1 MTMLQAIKQF
11 ELLYREYI
19 LRLHTQQHKNE
30 DESQTKNK
38 DKHTGQESKE
48 TSQTKILKDNK
59 KKEKDARS
67 KRILIESLNVHTS
80 YAKEAKDVFFD
91 FMHNYQDICQQLCS
105 QEKVQDQQF
114 LKRINDIGL
123 LSRMFPQTIIALAE
137 LCDTSEYD
145 TYANDQTLLN
155 NTTSIIGAFNY
166 NKVLGK
172 VVDAKYRYLVNMPGD
187 YVKDYLRGKA
197 QEDDVTY
204 NAKLFLAVGNQSRWG
219 DLWRQI
225 FSAFLWMDTV
235 TEANAW
241 RHTNLLGRDSKRF
254 AYELETIKAISAI
267 LKRFDTLPW
276 YIRFDKNIV
285 IERLCTTTWHTSIAS
300 LLYSLLELSK
310 EEKGCN
316 VTPEA
321 VKEMIK
327 FRFTCARTSF
337 EQEMLNAKK
346 IRASILKTL
355 TFELGDNVRISRSED
370 YQSEQLTHDTGGEI
384 EIYDGERNTL
394 MKQLR
399 EKLPSGYFHYLTN
412 KFKGIK
418 TGDACK
424 NTETLRF
431 LHSEAQIFF
440 NPGIYYDTAITLE
453 AIKSIE
459 AQIKHIPNLPKTIE
473 EVDLYGLRYTSK
485 YNWDTGSP
493 VWKIIKETYY
503 KMLDEVIDVLEQ
515 KDYEEFFVSLLTN
528 RSQGEKVNL
537 DEFTSI
543 DSLDDRI
550 KLLKSVAQARL
561 AVFCLAQEEYQSMD
575 KYLETLGKIGLCTT
589 RKQNDRRKRVVE
601 MVPNADQVAFAIV
614 LRVFN
619 ALKKHHEA
627 IAVGKQE
634 GGAYDMALQLWIT
647 GSKNSASIF
656 SDVASMDASTILFLG
671 SVFMQLIAEYI
682 IEHGLG
688 PEKYFASS
696 TTKAQV
702 FSQEKDGS
710 VTKVFPALAIS
721 LFLVLGNIQN
731 KRYSIKDPVF
741 GSTIEINPQ
750 VFPSGRF
757 DTSAQHTTFLSIIAN
772 AVQKLMENKFGQ
784 GFLQLYERRFGDDAY
799 TGLVTTDHRQL
810 ESYVRYYIDYTNELL
825 TQACFEVEA
834 EASRFYGDFLQ
845 QTAFN
850 GLIIPKSA
858 RTSFYCDEQQ
868 QTAMRDPLAQVAII
882 SSVSLTASQ
891 RTYAPENVTTLADAA
906 WIMVKTL
913 RVVADLKPSGELLH
927 YITHLGKRTYLLFPY
942 YCLHLPPFSH
952 PNKNIRLTDEKV
964 IPYTSLMHAVGL
976 SKLVYLQNCVYSEE
990 DWESLEARYNL
1001 EAIDPISLFSKK
1013 ERGQEFIEAL
1023 VFNSYSRS
1031 QVLEKHRSQLLADDI
1046 GRMANVLDGYQ
1057 NRGRMMLSYHAWTML
1072 NDTFGIKV
1080 PTRLSYWAQSHEKI
1094 SNMFKARTEMENE
1107 AIIINNDMV
1116 KYYNQSLHSIP
1127 KKVRYNFIT
1136 TCIRITPD
1144 DKRTYQPRF
1153 QVLIPP
1159 ILPGYRE
1166 GSEYYLYQE
1175 YTGNGVMDRGHVSK
1189 ALQAM
1194 ESKYGQNFDLQAAME
1209 FGSIAKERGAVA
1221 LSYFLDVLSLSENLK
1236 ADLRFAILSNE
1247 NYISDL
1253 FYNTG
1258 FQRDIQFGISGEART
1273 FQDVITNKL
1282 NVKSLDRLIPTV
1294 VRDIHLLA
1302 IHLYHGR
1309 KVSIGASSLTKN
1321 FYNRRR
1327 IQIELTRG

>member
-1 MTMLQAIKQF
+1 MKLST
-11 ELLYREYI
+11 
-19 LRLHTQQHKNE
+19 TQ
-30 DESQTKNK
+30 NK
-38 DKHTGQESKE
+38 DENKSTSIAKPKTSTKTTSDKGATETLQE
-48 TSQTKILKDNK
+48 TK
-59 KKEKDARS
+59 KKERQKRS
-67 KRILIESLNVHTS
+67 KQLIAESLNVHTAYS
-80 YAKEAKDVFFD
+80 KDAKDTFYDLVT
-91 FMHNYQDICQQLCS
+91 NYQEICQQLCS
-105 QEKVQDQQF
+105 QEKVQDQYF
-114 LKRINDIGL
+114 LQRIDKIGL
-123 LSRMFPQTIIALAE
+123 LSRVFPQSIIALSE

-145 TYANDQTLLN
+145 AIASNTELVN
-155 NTTSIIGAFNY
+155 NTTSIHGAFNY

-172 VVDAKYRYLVNMPGD
+172 VVDAKYRYLVNMPGE
-187 YVKDYLRGKA
+187 YVQDYLRGKI
-197 QEDDVTY
+197 QDDDITY
-204 NAKLFLAVGNQSRWG
+204 NAKLFLSVGNQSRWG

-225 FSAFLWMDTV
+225 FSAYLWMDTV

-254 AYELETIKAISAI
+254 ATELETVKAISAI

-285 IERLCTTTWHTSIAS
+285 IERTCTTKWHTSIAS

-327 FRFTCARTSF
+327 FRFQCAKISF

-346 IRASILKTL
+346 VRASILKTL

-370 YQSEQLTHDTGGEI
+370 YQSEQITQDVGGEI
-384 EIYDGERNTL
+384 EIYDNERKALMDTL
-394 MKQLR
+394 K
-399 EKLPSGYFHYLTN
+399 EKLPRGYLHYLLN
-412 KFKGIK
+412 KFKIIQ
-418 TGDACK
+418 TGDASK

-431 LHSEAQIFF
+431 LHGEAQIFF

-459 AQIKHIPNLPKTIE
+459 AQIKNIPNLPKPIE
-473 EVDLYGLRYTSK
+473 EVDLYGMRYTSR

-503 KMLDEVIDVLEQ
+503 KMLDGVIEVLQQ
-515 KDYEEFFVSLLTN
+515 KDFEEFFVSLLTN
-528 RSQGEKVNL
+528 RSQGEKVSLN
-537 DEFTSI
+537 EFTSI
-543 DSLDDRI
+543 DTSDDRI

-561 AVFCLAQEEYQSMD
+561 AVFCLAQEEYQNMD
-575 KYLETLGKIGLCTT
+575 KYLETLEKWGLCTT
-589 RKQNDRRKRVVE
+589 RKQNDRRKRVVV

-619 ALKKHHEA
+619 ALKKHHET

-647 GSKNSASIF
+647 GNKNSASVF

-671 SVFMQLIAEYI
+671 SVFMQLISEYI

-688 PEKYFASS
+688 PDKYFAAS

-702 FSQEKDGS
+702 YELDKDQS
-710 VTKVFPALAIS
+710 VVKVFPALAIS

-731 KRYSIKDPVF
+731 KRYHIKDPVF

-757 DTSAQHTTFLSIIAN
+757 DTSAQHTTFLSIIAD
-772 AVQKLMENKFGQ
+772 AVKKLMETKFGR
-784 GFLQLYERRFGDDAY
+784 GFMTLYERRFGDDAY
-799 TGLVTTDHRQL
+799 TGIVTTDHRQL

-850 GLIIPKSA
+850 GIIIPKSA

-868 QTAMRDPLAQVAII
+868 QTAMRDPLAQVSII

-913 RVVADLKPSGELLH
+913 RVVADLKPSGELIR
-927 YITHLGKRTYLLFPY
+927 YIKHLGRRTYLMFPF

-952 PNKNIRLTDEKV
+952 PNKNIRLTEEKV
-964 IPYTSLMHAVGL
+964 LPYTSLMHAVGI
-976 SKLVYLQNCVYSEE
+976 SKLVYLQNCMYSEQ
-990 DWESLEARYNL
+990 DWAALEERYNL

-1013 ERGQEFIEAL
+1013 GRGQDFVDVL

-1031 QVLEKHRSQLLADDI
+1031 QVLEKHRSQLLSDDI

-1107 AIIINNDMV
+1107 AIIINNDMI

-1136 TCIRITPD
+1136 TCIRITPNEKFD
-1144 DKRTYQPRF
+1144 YNPRF
-1153 QVLIPP
+1153 SVLLPP

-1166 GSEYYLYQE
+1166 GSEYYLYQH
-1175 YTGNGVMDRGHVSK
+1175 YTGNAVMDRGHVSK

-1194 ESKYGQNFDLQAAME
+1194 ETKYGQNFDLQAALE

-1221 LSYFLDVLSLSENLK
+1221 LSYFLDVLSLSDTLK

-1258 FQRDIQFGISGEART
+1258 FQRDIQFGISGEARV
-1273 FQDVITNKL
+1273 FQDIITNKL
-1282 NVKSLDRLIPTV
+1282 NVKSLDRLIPTIL
-1294 VRDIHLLA
+1294 RDIHLLA
-1302 IHLYHGR
+1302 INLYYGH
-1309 KVSIGASSLTKN
+1309 KVSIGAAAITKN